1 MKILYSISIFI
12 IFTNINVCCQ
22 EVSIDTLF
30 IEGSKKHDGI
40 FTDKL
45 MYPIVRTSKGYL
57 IDSLINYDIRDKL
70 TYGNY
75 TDVPLKECLNLLVD
89 DQLIYL
95 DFEVLYNK
103 NGVLSLR
110 IDGEGCGA
118 YCTNFSR
125 YCNYFIETG
134 KAIEII
140 NIVDTNSKF
149 KDLVYADKN
158 EQYNQQKIELKERL
172 TEPVIGLDEV
182 EYNSIIEYYDDCEQS
197 FKIEDFLI
205 TENYLEIIEECSLPN
220 VIKSMTPIIDLK
232 YNYKDIEQYL
242 IFDFLKSK

>member
-1 MKILYSISIFI
+1 MKFKIIIILLTLSSVNIYSQAV
-12 IFTNINVCCQ
+12 T
-22 EVSIDTLF
+22 IDTLYL
-30 IEGSKKHDGI
+30 EGSKKHGGI

-45 MYPIVRTSKGYL
+45 MYPIVRTSKSYL
-57 IDSLINYDIRDKL
+57 IDSLINYDIRNKL
-70 TYGNY
+70 TYGDY
-75 TDVPLKECLNLLVD
+75 ADVPLKECLNLLVD
-89 DQLIYL
+89 DQLVYL
-95 DFEVLYNK
+95 GFEVLYNK

-134 KAIEII
+134 KIIEII
-140 NIVDTNSKF
+140 NIVDTNSTF

-158 EQYNQQKIELKERL
+158 EQYNLQKIELKERL
-172 TEPVIGLDEV
+172 TEPVIGFDKAS
-182 EYNSIIEYYDDCEQS
+182 YNSIIEYYYDCEQRLNL
-197 FKIEDFLI
+197 ENFLI
-205 TENYLEIIEECSLPN
+205 TEDYLEIIEECSLPN

-242 IFDFLKSK
+242 LFDFLSSK